1 MVQQLK
7 GKTFYTETIHSNTNL
22 IVKAK
27 YVYLNTNNLYINS
40 IPLYE
45 LLANV
50 ASNKSFIFSH
60 SSQSQFKKNVN
71 SKKLLFRNITTKP
84 NSNILTLSAEN
95 EIIFDTDHVFLN
107 EHKFKDYISKL
118 HDIPIRL
125 HMNNKKKE
133 DLMELLNEFIM
144 NHDELDI
151 QSDSIQLLLN
161 RATDDEIEHLD
172 NKSTTCKEDIIILET
187 LSDII
192 HDVSIDIK
200 IDKKLNQKEQY
211 NIKKN
216 LMNLDVDNKNMKFEL
231 DMLETQVCNPQ
242 DQEDCDHN
250 KLGSYFV
257 NEIVADKIE
266 PLDCHDI
273 VEITNETGINLC
285 ISSLKDVN
293 DVLKKIRFGN

>member
-118 HDIPIRL
+118 LDIPMRL
-125 HMNNKKKE
+125 HMNNKKKK
-133 DLMELLNEFIM
+133 DLMQLLNEFIM

-172 NKSTTCKEDIIILET
+172 NKSKTCKEDIIILET

-200 IDKKLNQKEQY
+200 IDKKLNKKEQY
-211 NIKKN
+211 NIRKD
-216 LMNLDVDNKNMKFEL
+216 LINLDVDNKNMKFEL
-231 DMLETQVCNPQ
+231 DMLETQVYKPQ

-293 DVLKKIRFGN
+293 DVLKKLRFGN